1 MTEATLTWSTWQ
13 ALLQAFAWAFTRPG
27 FRRFAEWITA
37 MALNVEEHTITQSVL
52 ALEQPA
58 AWKALESFAEYGAW
72 HEDRVTWALTRLI
85 ATAPGRTWH
94 GYQVSGVDDTK
105 VHRCSP
111 HVWGTCT
118 FHEYTARCPNRAPT
132 VRAHNWVVLG
142 ALLHEPD
149 KPGWFLPISGRLYF
163 RKSQLP
169 LGPEGIV
176 AFRTK
181 CELAV
186 ELLREQAR
194 IIKGKHLAVVDG
206 GYALASVVRPLVR
219 PEAGAPRVD
228 VLTRLRRDARLYALP
243 LPPER
248 RPKGK
253 RGPKRTKW
261 GPRLEP
267 PRRGGLWKGK
277 WQLGTAFVY
286 GRRRTIRWKEVIC
299 LWRVSGHELPV
310 KAVVAH
316 VEGYKKRFT
325 LVTSAVDLT
334 GLQMVELFAARFR
347 QEDGFRD
354 LKQRLG
360 WEECRA
366 WTQNPIE
373 RTSQA
378 QWVTMSLLRLLQF
391 RLEACGE
398 EGWWFRPPWHKD
410 KDRPSV
416 LDAERL
422 MRRHRA
428 EIQQLLTEWLGDE
441 GKAQGAEGK
450 AEGDAA

>member
-1 MTEATLTWSTWQ
+1 MTEATLTWSIWQ
-13 ALLQAFAWAFTRPG
+13 SLLQAFAASFTRRG

-58 AWKALESFAEYGAW
+58 AWKALENFAEYGGW
-72 HEDRVTWALTRLI
+72 HEGRVTYDLTRLVQ
-85 ATAPGRTWH
+85 TAPGRTWH
-94 GYQVSGVDDTK
+94 GYSVSAVDDTK
-105 VHRCSP
+105 VHRGSP
-111 HVWGTCT
+111 HVRGTCT
-118 FHEYTARCPNRAPT
+118 FHEYTARCPNRAST

-142 ALLHEPD
+142 GVLHEPK
-149 KPGWFLPISGRLYF
+149 KPGWFLPITGRLYF

-169 LGPEGIV
+169 AGPDGIV

-181 CELAV
+181 CELAMD
-186 ELLREQAR
+186 LFREQAR
-194 IIKGKHLAVVDG
+194 IAPEYKHLGVVDG
-206 GYALASVVRPLVR
+206 GFALRSAVRPLVL
-219 PEAGAPRVD
+219 PEDGSPRID
-228 VLTRLRRDARLYALP
+228 VLTRLRRDARLFALP
-243 LPPER
+243 PAER
-248 RPKGK
+248 PAGS
-253 RGPKRTKW
+253 RGPKPKW
-261 GPRLEP
+261 GRRLEP
-267 PRRGGLWKGK
+267 PCRGGRWKVEWRTGS
-277 WQLGTAFVY
+277 AFVY
-286 GRRRTIRWKEVIC
+286 GRERKVRWKEVVC
-299 LWRVSGHELPV
+299 LWGVLGWEAPV
-310 KAVVAH
+310 KVIVAE

-325 LVTSAVDLT
+325 LVTSAVELT

-366 WTQNPIE
+366 WTKNPIE

-391 RLEACGE
+391 RLEAAGE
-398 EGWWFRPPWHKD
+398 DDWWFRPPWHKD

-428 EIQQLLTEWLGDE
+428 EIQRLLSEWLGE
-441 GKAQGAEGK
+441 QGESEEAV
-450 AEGDAA
+450 A